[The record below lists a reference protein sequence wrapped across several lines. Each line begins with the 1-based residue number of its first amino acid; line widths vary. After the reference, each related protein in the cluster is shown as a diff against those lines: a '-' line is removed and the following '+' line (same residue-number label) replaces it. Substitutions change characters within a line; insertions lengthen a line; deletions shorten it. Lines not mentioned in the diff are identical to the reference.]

1 MSSTLILT
9 FLLGLWVGTVAAL
22 IIFIL
27 LSKEYTPH
35 DKQ

>member
-1 MSSTLILT
+1 MSSTVILT
-9 FLLGLWVGTVAAL
+9 FLLGLWVGIVVAL

-27 LSKEYTPH
+27 LSKEYPPH